1 MGKWLIAAELRE
13 KQNARGLKTSWLLG
27 KDWLR
32 ESTFTRAIHHLHRS
46 PNSVWARCQTWLGFK
61 GLTQTKQTR
70 KKLLEMPHCKFI
82 TLQREYNWQI
92 RILLLAGQPLISQ
105 EQFSEEAKL
114 YTEGCCAQSEGGE
127 LTGDLTSASDGSPL
141 WRARNAPADWPGCV
155 IGQHPFSRLCADH
168 SSMCSCH

>member
-82 TLQREYNWQI
+82 TLQREYNCLVDQDTPFGRAALNLPRAILRRSQI
-92 RILLLAGQPLISQ
+92 VHRRLLCLVRGRRVDRRS
-105 EQFSEEAKL
+105 
-114 YTEGCCAQSEGGE
+114 
-127 LTGDLTSASDGSPL
+127 
-141 WRARNAPADWPGCV
+141 
-155 IGQHPFSRLCADH
+155 H
-168 SSMCSCH
+168 